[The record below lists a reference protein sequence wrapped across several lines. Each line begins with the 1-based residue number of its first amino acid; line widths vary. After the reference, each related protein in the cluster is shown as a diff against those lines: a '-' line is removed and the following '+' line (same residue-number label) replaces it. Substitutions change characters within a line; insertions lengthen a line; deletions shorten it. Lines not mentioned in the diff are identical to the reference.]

1 VGAFTG
7 TAAVARRRRGAN
19 VSIIILSVLLA
30 ISIAL
35 AFASFLHGQRW
46 ADFGE
51 KYLLKVANQQS
62 QAQQLAKDASEAV
75 RADEAAFTRLAEIRD
90 TIQRGFDQLKR
101 GEPNAG
107 LPPSPQEVATQLRAA
122 EDAWRNVSK
131 GADTILEAKDSI
143 LQVPGKVVE
152 TRTLLTELS
161 KSADGIAQMMATKK
175 ESPVR
180 VLTAARMVPP
190 VERMFRA
197 LGELLEGGAAT
208 QDAIDR
214 GLAAAQEFS
223 TGLSALTE
231 GDEELSIEPEKDPQI
246 RKALEETGNTFQG
259 MMASAQTLMDLVPTA
274 VPALAAPREIAGDG
288 VKLGSALDAL
298 IQLYRQTPGRLKVGP
313 ITAGPDT
320 VLVFGA
326 SAGFFMLLLAIQ
338 LLRDAR
344 RREAESKAQNDA
356 NQHAILR
363 LLDEMGN
370 LADGDLTVETTV
382 TEDVTGAIADS
393 INATIDALRG
403 LVTTINATSERVS
416 ESAQATRV
424 TTDDLAAAS
433 EIQARE
439 TARATEAIKAIT
451 TAIDAMATD
460 ASESADVAS
469 RSVKVAGRGAETVRA
484 TIQGMD
490 QIREQIQETAK
501 RIKRLGESSQEI
513 GEIVE
518 LIDDIADQTN
528 ILALNAAMQAAM
540 AGEAGRGFA
549 VVADEVQR
557 LAERSRNAT
566 KQIEALV
573 RAIQADTNEAVSSM
587 EASTAGVVEGAKLA
601 ENAGAALQETE
612 NVSNYIA
619 ELTQRIAESAQ
630 RQSLEAGAIDAT
642 VTRVQDITQR
652 STEGTRKT
660 AQSVQA
666 LTELAVDLQRSV
678 AGFRLP
684 Q

>member
-1 VGAFTG
+1 
-7 TAAVARRRRGAN
+7 
-19 VSIIILSVLLA
+19 LSVLLG

-35 AFASFLHGQRW
+35 AFASFLHGERW
-46 ADFGE
+46 ADYGE
-51 KYLLKVANQQS
+51 KYLLKAANQQS
-62 QAQQLAKDASEAV
+62 QAQQLAKEAGEAV
-75 RADEAAFTRLAEIRD
+75 RANEAAFTRLASLRD
-90 TIQRGFDQLKR
+90 SMQVGYDQLRK
-101 GEPNAG
+101 GDTKAG
-107 LPPSPQEVATQLRAA
+107 LPPSPPEVAGQLREA
-122 EDAWRNVSK
+122 ESAWLGVRESTDK
-131 GADTILEAKDSI
+131 ILAAKDAI
-143 LQVPGKVVE
+143 LLVPTKVEE
-152 TRTLLTELS
+152 TRAQLAELS
-161 KSADGIAQMMATKK
+161 EATDAVAQLMVTKK
-175 ESPVR
+175 QASAR
-180 VLTAARMVPP
+180 VLAAARMVPP

-197 LGELLEGGAAT
+197 LGELLEGGSAT

-214 GLAAAQEFS
+214 GLAAAEEFGK
-223 TGLSALTE
+223 GLEALTD
-231 GDEELSIEPEKDPQI
+231 GDPELGLEPEKDAQI
-246 RKALEETGNTFQG
+246 SEALAGIGNTFGG
-259 MMASAQTLMDLVPTA
+259 MMGSAQTLMDLVPTA
-274 VPALAAPREIAGDG
+274 VPALAAPKQIASDG
-288 VKLGSALDAL
+288 VKLGETLDQL
-298 IQLYRQTPGRLKVGP
+298 IAIYRQSPGRLKVGP

-320 VLVFGA
+320 VLVFGGA
-326 SAGFFMLLLAIQ
+326 AGVLLVILAVQ

-344 RREAESKAQNDA
+344 RREADSKAQNEA
-356 NQHAILR
+356 NQRAILR

-370 LADGDLTVETTV
+370 LADGDLTVEATV

-393 INATIDALRG
+393 INFTIDALRG
-403 LVTTINATSERVS
+403 LVTTINATAERVTK
-416 ESAQATRV
+416 SAQATRV
-424 TTDDLAAAS
+424 TTSDLAEAS
-433 EIQARE
+433 EVQARE
-439 TARATEAIKAIT
+439 TARATEAIKAMT
-451 TAIDAMATD
+451 GAIDAMASD
-460 ASESADVAS
+460 ASESAEVAS
-469 RSVKVAGRGAETVRA
+469 RSVKVASRGAETVRA
-484 TIQGMD
+484 TILGMD

-630 RQSLEAGAIDAT
+630 RQSREADAIDAT
-642 VTRVQDITQR
+642 VTRVQEITQR
-652 STEGTRKT
+652 STEGTRQT
-660 AQSVQA
+660 AQSVEA
-666 LTELAVDLQRSV
+666 LTDLAVDLQHSV
-678 AGFRLP
+678 AGFRLS

>member
-1 VGAFTG
+1 V
-7 TAAVARRRRGAN
+7 AASTVAGRRGGAN
-19 VSIIILSVLLA
+19 ASIIVLSVLLA

-46 ADFGE
+46 ADYGA
-51 KYLLKVANQQS
+51 KYLLTVANQPS
-62 QAQQLAKDASEAV
+62 QAQQMAKDASEAV
-75 RADEAAFTRLAEIRD
+75 RADEAAFDRLVATRAS
-90 TIQRGFDQLKR
+90 IQRGFDRLKK
-101 GEPNAG
+101 GDPAAG
-107 LPPSPQEVATQLRAA
+107 LPPSPPEVAEQLKSA
-122 EDAWRNVSK
+122 EDAWREVNQGAAAILDAK
-131 GADTILEAKDSI
+131 GPI
-143 LQVPGKVVE
+143 LQVPGKVTE
-152 TRTLLTELS
+152 TRALLTDLG
-161 KSADGIAQMMATKK
+161 KAADGVAQLMASKK
-175 ESPVR
+175 EPPLR
-180 VLTAARMVPP
+180 VLTAERMVPP

-197 LGELLEGGAAT
+197 LGELLEGGSAT

-223 TGLSALTE
+223 VGLEVLTE
-231 GDEELSIEPEKDPQI
+231 GDEDLGIEPEKDAAV
-246 RKALEETGNTFQG
+246 REALEKVGNTFQG
-259 MMASAQTLMDLVPTA
+259 MMVSAQALMDLVPTA
-274 VPALAAPREIAGDG
+274 VPALAAPREMAAAGG
-288 VKLGSALDAL
+288 KLAAALDGL
-298 IQLYRQTPGRLKVGP
+298 IQIYRQAPGRLKIGP
-313 ITAGPDT
+313 VTAGPDT

-326 SAGFFMLLLAIQ
+326 SAGFFLLLLAIQ

-344 RREAESKAQNDA
+344 RRESQSKSQNEM
-356 NQHAILR
+356 NQRAILR

-370 LADGDLTVETTV
+370 LADGDLTVEATV

-393 INATIDALRG
+393 INFTIDALRG
-403 LVTTINATSERVS
+403 LVTTINATAERVS
-416 ESAQATRV
+416 DSAQATRI

-433 EIQARE
+433 EVQARE
-439 TARATEAIKAIT
+439 TAHATEAIKAIT
-451 TAIDAMATD
+451 TAIDAMASD
-460 ASESADVAS
+460 ASESAEVAS

-573 RAIQADTNEAVSSM
+573 RTIQADTNEAVSSM
-587 EASTAGVVEGAKLA
+587 ETSTAGVVEGAKLA

-630 RQSLEAGAIDAT
+630 RQSLEADAIDAT
-642 VTRVQDITQR
+642 VTRVQEITQQ

-666 LTELAVDLQRSV
+666 LSELAVDLQRSV